1 MDEKCSWPG
10 CIDKADE
17 TVQLKY
23 MYKNPT
29 VDLCKRH
36 YDLNVRADKCWESII
51 NTAGYQET
59 RSVFDP
65 AYKLFTDALL
75 TYNMGINAS
84 AALLFR
90 ASMEAAMHAMVST
103 QDPKYD
109 KSKGFIYTYKHIDEC
124 DRLKLTNLIKIIK
137 DSGYLKGMEDNIDH
151 IDHIK
156 NNGDFIAHYGER
168 FWKEWGALSITA
180 NSTINPIKLWI
191 SDEEAAKS
199 LEYTSEIISE
209 LVGKFYNET
218 KPDNP

>member
-84 AALLFR
+84 AALLCR
-90 ASMEAAMHAMVST
+90 ASMEAAMHAMIST
-103 QDPKYD
+103 QNPKYD
-109 KSKGFIYTYKHIDEC
+109 KSKGFIYTFSHNPKY
-124 DRLKLTNLIKIIK
+124 DRLFLTDLIKNVK
-137 DSGYLKGMEDNIDH
+137 KSGYLGKMGDK

-156 NNGDFIAHYGER
+156 NNGDFIAHYGEK
-168 FWKEWGALSITA
+168 FWHGWEKLSNEG
-180 NSTINPIKLWI
+180 NSTIEPIKLWI
-191 SDEEAAKS
+191 SDEEATKS

-209 LVGKFYNET
+209 LVEKFYNQT
-218 KPDNP
+218 KPNNS